1 MFCLSRNTYRSASAI
16 GSAAF
21 HTSRFCNAE
30 LKASIKLIAEIRKI
44 TDNQTSFAKAK
55 EALLATNNELDAAL
69 EWLEKDNIA
78 SGAKKAAKVAN
89 RIANDGLATNNELD
103 AALEWLEKDNI
114 ASGAKKAAKV
124 ANRIANDGLVGIF
137 VLADGGSSQPGNSSV
152 RAAMV
157 EVNCETDFVAR
168 NEIFSKLVA
177 DIAHTTAYLA
187 EAPSGSES
195 ESQALSKRGLISPF
209 PVDILANAPLV
220 RAPTDS
226 SISPDPANTITSA
239 IRDATSKLGEKI
251 SLRRACS
258 FIGPALPPSSNL
270 GLRVGSYLHLSGNQN
285 QTGKIGALVAL
296 ALKSNNLAKFTTTG
310 EADTRA
316 LARALARQVVGL
328 GADRVGDAA
337 PTELGDASS
346 TALYEQPFMMQPGGG
361 TDKSVRTALNA
372 WAQEKGLASG
382 GEDNEGIQVI
392 EFVKWTAGEG
402 IEKHEPE
409 GGFAEE
415 VRRLSS

>member
-1 MFCLSRNTYRSASAI
+1 MFCLPRHTLRSAIFSS
-16 GSAAF
+16 GF
-21 HTSRFCNAE
+21 HTSRSRPAE

-78 SGAKKAAKVAN
+78 SGAKRAAKVA
-89 RIANDGLATNNELD
+89 
-103 AALEWLEKDNI
+103 
-114 ASGAKKAAKV
+114 S
-124 ANRIANDGLVGIF
+124 RIANDGLVGIF
-137 VLADGGSSQPGNSSV
+137 VLADGGSQAESSSRVASV

-187 EAPSGSES
+187 EAPL
-195 ESQALSKRGLISPF
+195 ESQAQSKPGLISPF
-209 PVDILANAPLV
+209 PTDVLANAPLV

-226 SISPDPANTITSA
+226 ATSSDPTNTISSA
-239 IRDATSKLGEKI
+239 IQEATSKLGEKI

-258 FIGPALPPSSNL
+258 FVGPAFSPGSNI
-270 GLRVGSYLHLSGNQN
+270 GLRVGTYLHLSGNQS

-296 ALKSNNLAKFTTTG
+296 ALKSNHLSKFVTIG

-328 GADRVGDAA
+328 GADRVGDGGS
-337 PTELGDASS
+337 TELGDASS

-361 TDKSVRTALNA
+361 TDNSVRSALKL
-372 WAQEKGLASG
+372 WAQEKGLSSG
-382 GEDNEGIQVI
+382 ENEGVEVI
-392 EFVKWTAGEG
+392 EFVKWSAGEG
-402 IEKHEPE
+402 IEKPEAE

>member
-1 MFCLSRNTYRSASAI
+1 MLCISRNALRSAI

-21 HTSRFCNAE
+21 HTSQSFNAE

-44 TDNQTSFAKAK
+44 TDNQTSFTKAK
-55 EALLATNNELDAAL
+55 EALLATNNDLNSAL
-69 EWLEKDNIA
+69 EWLEKDSIA
-78 SGAKKAAKVAN
+78 SGAKKAAKVA
-89 RIANDGLATNNELD
+89 
-103 AALEWLEKDNI
+103 
-114 ASGAKKAAKV
+114 S
-124 ANRIANDGLVGIF
+124 RIANDGLVGIF
-137 VLADGGSSQPGNSSV
+137 VLADGGSQSGSSDRIAPV

-187 EAPSGSES
+187 EAPSES
-195 ESQALSKRGLISPF
+195 HALSKPGLISSF
-209 PVDILANAPLV
+209 PIEALGDAPLI
-220 RAPTDS
+220 RAPSDS
-226 SISPDPANTITSA
+226 TAPPDPSTTISSA
-239 IRDATSKLGEKI
+239 IREATSKLGEKI

-258 FIGPALPPSSNL
+258 FVGPALPPSSNI
-270 GLRVGSYLHLSGNQN
+270 GLRVGSYLHLSGNQP

-296 ALKSNNLAKFTTTG
+296 ALKSNNLPKFITTG
-310 EADTRA
+310 NADTRS

-328 GADRVGDAA
+328 GADRVGNAGFSE
-337 PTELGDASS
+337 TGDTSS

-361 TDKSVRTALNA
+361 TDKSVRAALNS
-372 WAQEKGLASG
+372 WAQEKGLASSG
-382 GEDNEGIQVI
+382 PDNEGVQVI

-402 IEKHEPE
+402 IEKQEPE

>member
-1 MFCLSRNTYRSASAI
+1 MDRIAITGRQGTAIITISR
-16 GSAAF
+16 
-21 HTSRFCNAE
+21 NAE

-55 EALLATNNELDAAL
+55 EALLATNNQLDAAL

-78 SGAKKAAKVAN
+78 SGAKKAAKVA
-89 RIANDGLATNNELD
+89 
-103 AALEWLEKDNI
+103 
-114 ASGAKKAAKV
+114 S
-124 ANRIANDGLVGIF
+124 RIANDGLVGIS
-137 VLADGGSSQPGNSSV
+137 VLADGGSQAGSSSV

-187 EAPSGSES
+187 EAPS
-195 ESQALSKRGLISPF
+195 ESQALSKPGLISPF
-209 PVDILANAPLV
+209 PVDILADAPLV

-226 SISPDPANTITSA
+226 SISPDPANTIFAA
-239 IRDATSKLGEKI
+239 IQDATSKLGEKI

-258 FIGPALPPSSNL
+258 FVGPALPPSSNI
-270 GLRVGSYLHLSGNQN
+270 GLRVGSYLHLSSNQS

-337 PTELGDASS
+337 PTELGDPSS

-361 TDKSVRTALNA
+361 TDKSVRNALNV

-382 GEDNEGIQVI
+382 GEDSEGVQVI

>member
-1 MFCLSRNTYRSASAI
+1 MLYLSRNAFRSAI
-16 GSAAF
+16 GSATF
-21 HTSRFCNAE
+21 HTSRSCNAE

-55 EALLATNNELDAAL
+55 EALLATNNDLDIAL
-69 EWLEKDNIA
+69 QWLEKDNIA
-78 SGAKKAAKVAN
+78 SGAKRAAKVA
-89 RIANDGLATNNELD
+89 
-103 AALEWLEKDNI
+103 
-114 ASGAKKAAKV
+114 S
-124 ANRIANDGLVGIF
+124 RIANDGLVGIF
-137 VLADGGSSQPGNSSV
+137 VLADGGSQAGASNRVAPV

-187 EAPSGSES
+187 EAPS
-195 ESQALSKRGLISPF
+195 ESQALSKPGLISPF
-209 PVDILANAPLV
+209 PIDVLADAPLV
-220 RAPTDS
+220 RAPSDS
-226 SISPDPANTITSA
+226 SPPEPTNTISSA
-239 IRDATSKLGEKI
+239 IQDATSKLGEKI

-258 FIGPALPPSSNL
+258 FVGPALPPSSNI
-270 GLRVGSYLHLSGNQN
+270 GLRVGTYLHLSGNQS

-296 ALKSNNLAKFTTTG
+296 ALKSNNLSKFVQTG
-310 EADTRA
+310 DNDTRA

-328 GADRVGDAA
+328 GAGRVGDVGS
-337 PTELGDASS
+337 TETGDASS

-361 TDKSVRTALNA
+361 TDKSVRAALNS

-382 GEDNEGIQVI
+382 GPVNEGVEVI

-402 IEKHEPE
+402 IEKQEPE

>member
-1 MFCLSRNTYRSASAI
+1 MLCMSRNALCSAI

-21 HTSRFCNAE
+21 HTSRSFNAE

-44 TDNQTSFAKAK
+44 TDNQTSFTKAK
-55 EALLATNNELDAAL
+55 EALLATNNDLNSAL
-69 EWLEKDNIA
+69 EWIEKDNIA
-78 SGAKKAAKVAN
+78 SGAKKAAKVAS
-89 RIANDGLATNNELD
+89 RT
-103 AALEWLEKDNI
+103 
-114 ASGAKKAAKV
+114 
-124 ANRIANDGLVGIF
+124 ANDGLVGIF
-137 VLADGGSSQPGNSSV
+137 VLADGGSRAGTLDRVAPV

-187 EAPSGSES
+187 ETPSDSRT
-195 ESQALSKRGLISPF
+195 LSKPGLISPF
-209 PVDILANAPLV
+209 PIENLVDAPLV
-220 RAPTDS
+220 RVPSDSTAP
-226 SISPDPANTITSA
+226 PDPSTTISSA
-239 IRDATSKLGEKI
+239 IQDATSKLGEKI

-258 FIGPALPPSSNL
+258 FVGPVLPPSSDI
-270 GLRVGSYLHLSGNQN
+270 GLRVGSYLHLSGNQAH
-285 QTGKIGALVAL
+285 TGKIGALVAL
-296 ALKSNNLAKFTTTG
+296 ALKSNNLSKFIATG
-310 EADTRA
+310 DAETRS

-328 GADRVGDAA
+328 GADRVGDAGIS
-337 PTELGDASS
+337 EVGDTSS

-361 TDKSVRTALNA
+361 TDKSVRAVLNS

-382 GEDNEGIQVI
+382 GPDNEGVQVI

-402 IEKHEPE
+402 IEKKEPE

>member
-1 MFCLSRNTYRSASAI
+1 MFCISRNALRSAI
-16 GSAAF
+16 GSAPF
-21 HTSRFCNAE
+21 HTSRALNAE

-44 TDNQTSFAKAK
+44 TDNQTSFTKAK
-55 EALLATNNELDAAL
+55 EALLATNNDLNSAL

-78 SGAKKAAKVAN
+78 SGAKKAAKVA
-89 RIANDGLATNNELD
+89 
-103 AALEWLEKDNI
+103 
-114 ASGAKKAAKV
+114 S
-124 ANRIANDGLVGIF
+124 RIANDGLVGIF
-137 VLADGGSSQPGNSSV
+137 VLADGGSQSGSSDRITPV

-187 EAPSGSES
+187 ETPS
-195 ESQALSKRGLISPF
+195 ESQALSKPGLISPF
-209 PVDILANAPLV
+209 PIEVLADAPLV

-226 SISPDPANTITSA
+226 AVPPDPSTTISSA
-239 IRDATSKLGEKI
+239 IQDATSKLGEKI

-258 FIGPALPPSSNL
+258 FVGPALPPSSNI
-270 GLRVGSYLHLSGNQN
+270 GLRAGSYLHLSGNQS

-296 ALKSNNLAKFTTTG
+296 ALKSNRLPKFITTRD
-310 EADTRA
+310 ADTRA
-316 LARALARQVVGL
+316 LARALARQIVGL
-328 GADRVGDAA
+328 GADRVGDAGLSQ
-337 PTELGDASS
+337 TGGDASS

-361 TDKSVRTALNA
+361 TDESVRTALNS
-372 WAQEKGLASG
+372 WAREKGLASG
-382 GEDNEGIQVI
+382 GQDNEGVEVI

-402 IEKHEPE
+402 IEKQEPE

>member
-1 MFCLSRNTYRSASAI
+1 MLCLSRHTFRLTI

-21 HTSRFCNAE
+21 HTSRSCNAE
-30 LKASIKLIAEIRKI
+30 LKASIKLIAEIRKM

-55 EALLATNNELDAAL
+55 EALLATNNDLDSAL
-69 EWLEKDNIA
+69 QWLEKDNIA
-78 SGAKKAAKVAN
+78 SGAKRAAKVA
-89 RIANDGLATNNELD
+89 
-103 AALEWLEKDNI
+103 
-114 ASGAKKAAKV
+114 S
-124 ANRIANDGLVGIF
+124 RIANDGLVGIF
-137 VLADGGSSQPGNSSV
+137 VLADGGSQTGSSNRVAPV

-187 EAPSGSES
+187 EAPS
-195 ESQALSKRGLISPF
+195 ESQALAKPGLISPF
-209 PVDILANAPLV
+209 PIDVLADAPLV
-220 RAPTDS
+220 RAPSDS
-226 SISPDPANTITSA
+226 TPPDPTNTISSA
-239 IRDATSKLGEKI
+239 IQDATSKLGEKI
-251 SLRRACS
+251 SLRRALS
-258 FIGPALPPSSNL
+258 FVGPALPPSSNL
-270 GLRVGSYLHLSGNQN
+270 GLRAGTYLHLSGNQS

-296 ALKSNNLAKFTTTG
+296 ALKSNHLPKFTQTG
-310 EADTRA
+310 DNDTRA

-328 GADRVGDAA
+328 GADRVGDAGS
-337 PTELGDASS
+337 TEIGDPSS

-361 TDKSVRTALNA
+361 TELSVRAALSS

-382 GEDNEGIQVI
+382 GPDNEGVEVI

-402 IEKHEPE
+402 IEKQEPE

>member
-1 MFCLSRNTYRSASAI
+1 MFCLSRNTYRSASAV
-16 GSAAF
+16 GSVAF

-55 EALLATNNELDAAL
+55 EAL
-69 EWLEKDNIA
+69 
-78 SGAKKAAKVAN
+78 
-89 RIANDGLATNNELD
+89 LATNNELD

-187 EAPSGSES
+187 EAPSESES
-195 ESQALSKRGLISPF
+195 ELESQVLSKPGFISPF
-209 PVDILANAPLV
+209 PVDILADAPLV

-226 SISPDPANTITSA
+226 SISPDPANTISSA

-258 FIGPALPPSSNL
+258 FVGPALPPSSNL

-328 GADRVGDAA
+328 GADRVGDTT